1 MIRVLASA
9 LLALGLWSG
18 VAFAQVQAP
27 TPVAPAAATMKPVT
41 IGYLGLQDDPRYHPD
56 IVYTRIE
63 IAPGGNP
70 IDGATMGVEDLK
82 VVSDAVGQAVTL
94 DHQQATD
101 AASLTGKVQEMVA
114 AGEQFI
120 ILDLPADLV
129 DQVSAATK
137 DLPVTLVNATAP
149 EDYLRN
155 RCYPNLLHTAA
166 SDRMNAD
173 ALVQYLR
180 TRDWTKVLILVG
192 PLDRDKAM
200 ADAFR
205 ASADRQRFEVVDT
218 RQFTLAT
225 DPANREGNNTQ
236 LITGGVD
243 YDVIYVADSQGEF
256 ARYLPYDTQLPRLV
270 VGSTGLSAS
279 EWQWSWDRDGSTQVT
294 TRFERMTNG
303 RRMTGQ
309 DWATW
314 MAAKAIV
321 TAYAKARSD
330 DYQKIADYIRG
341 NRLKIDGSKGVQ
353 LNFRPWDGQMR
364 MPIVLA
370 THNAV
375 IAEAPLEGFL
385 HQTNTLDTLGTDE
398 PEHLC
403 Q

>member
-1 MIRVLASA
+1 MGAAA
-9 LLALGLWSG
+9 LTLGLLSSS
-18 VAFAQVQAP
+18 V
-27 TPVAPAAATMKPVT
+27 AAAEVT
-41 IGYLGLQDDPRYHPD
+41 IGYLGLTDDARYHPD

-70 IDGATMGVEDLK
+70 IDGATMGVSDLA
-82 VVSDAVGQAVTL
+82 VVSDAVGQTVSL
-94 DHQQATD
+94 DHVEAADAPALIATLKD
-101 AASLTGKVQEMVA
+101 MVGK
-114 AGEQFI
+114 GEHFV

-129 DQVSAATK
+129 DQVAAAAA

-149 EDYLRN
+149 QDYLRT

-173 ALVQYLR
+173 AMVQLLR
-180 TRDWTKVLILVG
+180 TRNWTRILMLVG
-192 PLDRDKAM
+192 PHERDAEM
-200 ADAFR
+200 AASFR
-205 ASADRQRFEVVDT
+205 ASAERLRLDIVDE
-218 RQFTLAT
+218 RQFTLST
-225 DPANREGNNTQ
+225 DPANREANNTQ
-236 LITGGVD
+236 LITGGAD
-243 YDVIYVADSQGEF
+243 YDIIYIADSEGEY
-256 ARYLPYDTQLPRLV
+256 ARYLPYDTQLARPV
-270 VGSTGLSAS
+270 VGSTGLVAS

-294 TRFERMTNG
+294 VRFEELTDG

-314 MAAKAIV
+314 MAAKSIV

-330 DYQKIADYIRG
+330 DPADIAAYLRSS
-341 NRLKIDGSKGVQ
+341 RLRMDGAKGVQ
-353 LNFRPWDGQMR
+353 LNFREWDGQMR

-385 HQTNTLDTLGTDE
+385 HQTTTLDTLGTDQ
-398 PEHLC
+398 PEHQC

>member
-1 MIRVLASA
+1 MTK
-9 LLALGLWSG
+9 LLPLVVVALGLWSS
-18 VAFAQVQAP
+18 
-27 TPVAPAAATMKPVT
+27 AALSEGPVT

-56 IVYTRIE
+56 VVYTRIE

-70 IDGATMGVEDLK
+70 IDGATMGVADLK
-82 VVSDAVGQAVTL
+82 VVSDAVGQVVSL
-94 DHQQATD
+94 DHQEATD
-101 AASLTGKVQEMVA
+101 AASLTAKVQDMVA

-129 DQVSAATK
+129 EQVATATS
-137 DLPVTLVNATAP
+137 DLAVTLVNATAP
-149 EDYLRN
+149 EDRLRSL
-155 RCYPNLLHTAA
+155 CIPNLLHSAA

-180 TRDWTKVLILVG
+180 LRNWTKVLMLVG
-192 PLDRDKAM
+192 PLERDKAM

-205 ASADRQRFEVVDT
+205 ASADRQRFQISDT
-218 RQFTLAT
+218 REFTLAT
-225 DPANREGNNTQ
+225 DPANRERNNTQ

-243 YDVIYVADSQGEF
+243 YDIVFVADNQGEF
-256 ARYLPYDTQLPRLV
+256 SRYLPYDTQLPRLV
-270 VGSTGLSAS
+270 VGSTGLVAS

-294 TRFERMTNG
+294 VRFEELTDG

-314 MAAKAIV
+314 IAAKAIV
-321 TAYAKARSD
+321 TSYAKARSD
-330 DYQKIADYIRG
+330 DYEKIAAYIRG
-341 NRLKIDGSKGVQ
+341 ERLKIDGSKGVQ
-353 LNFRPWDGQMR
+353 LNFRPWDGQLR

-398 PEHLC
+398 PEHSCL
-403 Q
+403 